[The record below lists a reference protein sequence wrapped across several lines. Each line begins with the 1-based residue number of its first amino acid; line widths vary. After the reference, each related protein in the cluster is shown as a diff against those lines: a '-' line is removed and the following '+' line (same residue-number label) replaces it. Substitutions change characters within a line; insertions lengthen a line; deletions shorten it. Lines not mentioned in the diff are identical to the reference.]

1 MMDLGATICTP
12 VAPGCGVCPWLSD
25 CGARAAGDAE
35 AFPRRPE
42 KRAGK
47 LRRGAAFVVVRED
60 HSILVRSRPP
70 NGLLGGMTELPT
82 TEWSAAFDETNA
94 LDVGPHPT
102 SATANEKAT
111 TTDARFAKEAVF
123 MISLI

>member
-1 MMDLGATICTP
+1 MSLGLELGKGLA
-12 VAPGCGVCPWLSD
+12 VAVGDEEALVVGVAL
-25 CGARAAGDAE
+25 
-35 AFPRRPE
+35 
-42 KRAGK
+42 
-47 LRRGAAFVVVRED
+47 
-60 HSILVRSRPP
+60 
-70 NGLLGGMTELPT
+70 
-82 TEWSAAFDETNA
+82 DETNT